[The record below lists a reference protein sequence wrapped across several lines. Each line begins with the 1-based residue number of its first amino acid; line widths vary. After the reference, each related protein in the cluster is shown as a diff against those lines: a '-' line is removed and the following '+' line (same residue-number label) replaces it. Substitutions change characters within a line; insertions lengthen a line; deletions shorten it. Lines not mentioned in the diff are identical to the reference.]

1 MDRKKL
7 KTEAR
12 KAIEGKIWILVAIYL
27 VAMVVLCALSYITAG
42 VGAILLAG
50 GLYIS
55 LAAIFLAVVNKNKK
69 PAVEDVLIG
78 YKNGNFGRG
87 LVGYIRYEVFILLW
101 SLLLIVPG
109 IVKTYAY
116 AQMFYLM
123 ADNPKL
129 DPGEAQKKSIAMM
142 DGHKGEMFV
151 LHLSFIPWILLGSIT
166 FGLAFI
172 YVGPYMEATM
182 AKYYNYLKTQKA

>member
-1 MDRKKL
+1 
-7 KTEAR
+7 
-12 KAIEGKIWILVAIYL
+12 
-27 VAMVVLCALSYITAG
+27 MVVICAVSALTFG

-78 YKNGNFGRG
+78 YKDGNFGRG
-87 LVGYIRYEVFILLW
+87 LVGYIRYEVFVLLW
-101 SLLLIVPG
+101 SLLFLVPG
-109 IVKTYAY
+109 IVKSYAY
-116 AQMFYLM
+116 AQMFYLL

-129 DPGEAQKKSIAMM
+129 DAGEAQKKSIAMM
-142 DGHKGEMFV
+142 DGHKAEMFV
-151 LHLSFIPWILLGSIT
+151 LHLSFIPWLLLASVT

-182 AKYYNYLKTQKA
+182 AKYYGYLKGLKA